1 MRRSASEIIRKL
13 ETRIAQ
19 LENSTSRRTKSAAQ
33 KRTLTNARCI
43 IMIRRKH
50 LWKHHRIE
58 LCFMHIDR
66 AILKKCVQDFKN
78 SLNDP
83 MGKTYI
89 LNVVETSSCDSCV
102 CITVNT
108 VPTYT
113 GVEDFENPPASR
125 VWIEET
131 ILNLPNSIP
140 AK

>member
-1 MRRSASEIIRKL
+1 MRKSASEVIRNL
-13 ETRIAQ
+13 EGRIAR

-43 IMIRRKH
+43 IMIRRKL
-50 LWKHHRIE
+50 LWNHDRFN
-58 LCFMHIDR
+58 LCFMHMDR

-102 CITVNT
+102 CITVDIDSA
-108 VPTYT
+108 YM
-113 GVEDFENPPASR
+113 GVEGAYA
-125 VWIEET
+125 WIEET